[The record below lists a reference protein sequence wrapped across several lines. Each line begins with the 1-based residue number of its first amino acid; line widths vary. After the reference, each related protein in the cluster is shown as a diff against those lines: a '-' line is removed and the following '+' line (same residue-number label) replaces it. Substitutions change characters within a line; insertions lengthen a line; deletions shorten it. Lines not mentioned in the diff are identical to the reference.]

1 MAGSSYSNTKPEG
14 AADIT
19 LKRIRKALYSAENY
33 KPLELEIGLLKNLGW
48 GLWSENLRMAWADHW
63 IEDVGTGAYP
73 MPTATSE
80 STEEEVE
87 EVARWLLMNAKAITI
102 LKRGITLEH
111 NHLINGLETAAEMYR
126 VLKARFEKYTELAAA
141 DAFTALGGNRWD
153 PGSTSFEENLCYIQG
168 QINLLRCFKGNRDEL
183 IDLLHSVIILNSL
196 PDEWDSVKATL
207 YSMDK
212 IELSTVIRTT
222 KRMDQAGVN
231 GNGLTDTTLASK
243 VKGKGKPKPK
253 GGMSSGGIRCKNCK
267 KMGHIKANCWA
278 RGGGK

>member
-1 MAGSSYSNTKPEG
+1 MAGSSNSNTKPEG

-48 GLWSENLRMAWADHW
+48 GLWSENLRMAWAEHL

-73 MPTATSE
+73 MPMATSE

-141 DAFTALGGNRWD
+141 DAFTALCGYRWD
-153 PGSTSFEENLCYIQG
+153 PGSSFEENLCYIQG
-168 QINLLRCFKGNRDEL
+168 QIHLIRCFKGDRDEL
-183 IDLLHSVIILNSL
+183 IDLLHSLTILNSL

-212 IELSTVIRTT
+212 IKLSTVIRTT
-222 KRMDQAGVN
+222 RRMDQAGVN
-231 GNGLTDTTLASK
+231 GHGFTDTALASK
-243 VKGKGKPKPK
+243 VKGKGKPKPN

>member
-126 VLKARFEKYTELAAA
+126 VLKARFEKYAELAAA

-168 QINLLRCFKGNRDEL
+168 QIHLLRCFKGNRDEL

-243 VKGKGKPKPK
+243 VKGKGIPKPK

>member
-243 VKGKGKPKPK
+243 VKGKGIPKPK

-267 KMGHIKANCWA
+267 KMGHMKANCWA

>member
-14 AADIT
+14 AADIA

-48 GLWSENLRMAWADHW
+48 GLWSENLRKAWADHW

-196 PDEWDSVKATL
+196 PEEWDSVKATL

-243 VKGKGKPKPK
+243 VKGKGIPKPK

>member
-1 MAGSSYSNTKPEG
+1 MAGSSNSNTKPEG

-48 GLWSENLRMAWADHW
+48 GLWSENLRMAWAEHW

-73 MPTATSE
+73 MPTVTSE

-126 VLKARFEKYTELAAA
+126 VLKARFEKYSELAAA

-153 PGSTSFEENLCYIQG
+153 PGSASFEENLCYIQG
-168 QINLLRCFKGNRDEL
+168 QIHLLRCFKGNRDEL

-253 GGMSSGGIRCKNCK
+253 GGDVLWWNSMQKLQENGP
-267 KMGHIKANCWA
+267 H
-278 RGGGK
+278 